1 MRCFHRVLPLETV
14 DGRKGLTNIVVTR
27 AGWNRIS
34 VIRWSHLPLPTHHR
48 LSSPFFFISGRT
60 RCVPP
65 LPSPLLAA
73 FDPLPR
79 PVGASRRNDWPPP
92 ARSSLS
98 GLPESY
104 AAGIWPPREERSV
117 TCCFSPPPFSGY
129 VRMQG
134 KESSKRDSLRKFNKN
149 RSTLLL
155 SNFVVDFY
163 FQKGR

>member
-79 PVGASRRNDWPPP
+79 PVGPSRRNDWPPCTILVVRI
-92 ARSSLS
+92 ARELCGRNMAASRGEKRNLLFLASSFFRLC
-98 GLPESY
+98 
-104 AAGIWPPREERSV
+104 AHA
-117 TCCFSPPPFSGY
+117 
-129 VRMQG
+129 
-134 KESSKRDSLRKFNKN
+134 RKGVFE
-149 RSTLLL
+149 TWQP
-155 SNFVVDFY
+155 
-163 FQKGR
+163 QKI